1 MLGKLFK
8 RKSVPNN
15 DGIKDPLEVE
25 KLQYSKV
32 FELELSNMEDTPV
45 YALKHQLSIG
55 SEIGNIIIAD
65 PSVSPRHASFILQ
78 QEVVSVIDHG
88 SLTGT
93 MVNGKKIPPSKYII
107 LEESDVVNV
116 GDLELRLKVGVSA
129 APVEEIPDLPEE
141 DEELP
146 EIPEEETSEEELA
159 EFEEVEEVE
168 EDEEDEELEKQ
179 MPPPKKVKRQY
190 LATISNQY
198 SANSLIRLVAVV
210 CDLLLSYS
218 LLVILLPFDE
228 FRSFLDFFPAF
239 IGDIFNLDWS
249 ALMEQIEQENNF
261 VASMLKDIYVFLS
274 STFHVGP
281 LFLMF
286 ILMRMFSTLILGVSL
301 SEFILGIRASKSPLW
316 ARVGG
321 VLRVIVGVFTWPFI
335 IFDIPAVISRRTFKE
350 VITFTNI
357 YVVSKFNAIL
367 GTILFLPMLLGFAIV
382 SPLLEGLEPPE
393 PIGINDRIEQRVK
406 INAPVSAT
414 EGESA
419 RPVTDASKALN
430 VKITYDTNELSIIP
444 NFRFQGIK
452 SKLNVKSS
460 LIFYQRDLQRQ
471 IEVEIL
477 KTFDLR
483 QLLGI
488 GMRGNVP
495 LYEKYPQI
503 YNFVYESLENNPAF
517 KTTNDVASNTAFANE
532 FIEFTKTAFSLSV
545 DNAFE
550 IMQSETFLIRG
561 LVNYK
566 SSFLSLIEYKDFD
579 QINFLKI
586 GNAYFM
592 KIGFK
597 KQKPFDLIIP
607 LIKGE
612 GRIMKI
618 SYGKRENSE
627 LVASKFYKFN
637 LHRTDWLPEFEFAQK
652 EVMSPLDVFDLFS
665 REDFK
670 AKLLSEQKAQA
681 LYAYYFET
689 SAAVLNKADPV
700 ELDLWKTK
708 SKLILKLIEALP
720 GASNTSETEA
730 EGPKEK
736 LLENFNDLLD
746 ALENNNTEYFGI
758 QNTTTI

>member
-15 DGIKDPLEVE
+15 DGNRDPLEVE
-25 KLQYSKV
+25 KLQYNKV
-32 FELELSNMEDTPV
+32 FELELSNMEDSPV
-45 YALKHQLSIG
+45 YSLKHQLSIG

-93 MVNGKKIPPSKYII
+93 MVNGKKIPPGKYII

-116 GDLELRLKVGVSA
+116 GDLELRLKVGMSA
-129 APVEEIPDLPEE
+129 APLEEIPDLP
-141 DEELP
+141 DEEEEEEVP
-146 EIPEEETSEEELA
+146 EIPEEEIVEEEL
-159 EFEEVEEVE
+159 EEDFEEVEE
-168 EDEEDEELEKQ
+168 Q
-179 MPPPKKVKRQY
+179 IPPPKKIKRQFY
-190 LATISNQY
+190 APVTNQY

-210 CDLLLSYS
+210 CDFLLSYS

-228 FRSFLDFFPAF
+228 FRSFLDFIPAL
-239 IGDIFNLDWS
+239 ISDVFNIDWS
-249 ALMEQIEQENNF
+249 ALMAQIEQENNF

-274 STFHVGP
+274 NTFHVGP
-281 LFLMF
+281 LLLMF
-286 ILMRMFSTLILGVSL
+286 ILIRIFSTLILGVSL
-301 SEFILGIRASKSPLW
+301 SEFMLGIRASKSPLW

-321 VLRVIVGVFTWPFI
+321 MIRVIIGAFTGPFI
-335 IFDIPAVISRRTFKE
+335 IFDIPAIISRRTLKE
-350 VITFTNI
+350 VLTFTNI
-357 YVVSKFNAIL
+357 YVASKFNAIL
-367 GTILFLPMLLGFAIV
+367 GTLLFLPFLVGVAIV

-406 INAPVSAT
+406 INAPGAT
-414 EGESA
+414 IDESVA
-419 RPVTDASKALN
+419 RPVEDASKALN
-430 VKITYDTNELSIIP
+430 VKITYDANELSIIP

-471 IEVEIL
+471 VEVEIL
-477 KTFDLR
+477 KTFDFR

-495 LYEKYPQI
+495 LYDKYPQI
-503 YNFVYESLENNPAF
+503 YNFVYESLESNPAF

-532 FIEFTKTAFSLSV
+532 FIEFTKTAFSLSLE
-545 DNAFE
+545 NAFE

-586 GNAYFM
+586 GNTYFM

-612 GRIMKI
+612 GRILKI

-627 LVASKFYKFN
+627 VVASKFYKFN
-637 LHRTDWLPEFEFAQK
+637 LHKTDWQPEFESTQK
-652 EVMSPLDVFDLFS
+652 EVMSSFDVFDLFS
-665 REDFK
+665 KVDFK
-670 AKLLSEQKAQA
+670 TKLLTEQKAQA

-689 SAAVLNKADPV
+689 SAAALNRADPV

-708 SKLILKLIEALP
+708 SKLILKLIESLP
-720 GASNTSETEA
+720 GANNTSETEE

-736 LLENFNDLLD
+736 LLENFSDLID

-758 QNTTTI
+758 QNTSII

>member
-15 DGIKDPLEVE
+15 DGIQDPLEVE

-32 FELELSNMEDTPV
+32 FELELSNMEDSPV

-93 MVNGKKIPPSKYII
+93 MVNGKKIPPGKYII

-116 GDLELRLKVGVSA
+116 GDLELRLKVGMSA
-129 APVEEIPDLPEE
+129 TPLEEIPDLPEE

-146 EIPEEETSEEELA
+146 EIPEEEISEEDL
-159 EFEEVEEVE
+159 EEVE
-168 EDEEDEELEKQ
+168 EDEELDEQ
-179 MPPPKKVKRQY
+179 MPPPKKVRRQY
-190 LATISNQY
+190 LAPISNQY

-228 FRSFLDFFPAF
+228 FRSFLDFIPAF
-239 IGDIFNLDWS
+239 IGDVFHIDWS

-286 ILMRMFSTLILGVSL
+286 ILIRIFSTFILGVSI
-301 SEFILGIRASKSPLW
+301 SEFVLGIRASKSPLW

-321 VLRVIVGVFTWPFI
+321 VIRVIIGAFTGPFI
-335 IFDIPAVISRRTFKE
+335 IFDLPAIISRRTLKE
-350 VITFTNI
+350 VLTFTNI
-357 YVVSKFNAIL
+357 YVESKFNAVL
-367 GTILFLPMLLGFAIV
+367 GTLLFLPLLVGFAIV

-406 INAPVSAT
+406 INAPDAT
-414 EGESA
+414 TDAESA
-419 RPVTDASKALN
+419 RPVEDASKVLN
-430 VKITYDTNELSIIP
+430 VKITYDANELSIIP

-471 IEVEIL
+471 VEVEVL
-477 KTFDLR
+477 KTFDFR

-503 YNFVYESLENNPAF
+503 YNFVYESLDSNPAF

-532 FIEFTKTAFSLSV
+532 FIEFTKTAFSLSLE
-545 DNAFE
+545 NAFE
-550 IMQSETFLIRG
+550 VMQSETFLIRG

-612 GRIMKI
+612 GRILKI

-637 LHRTDWLPEFEFAQK
+637 LHKTDWLPELGSSPK

-665 REDFK
+665 KVDFK
-670 AKLLSEQKAQA
+670 TKLLSEQKAQA

-720 GASNTSETEA
+720 AANNNPETVE

-758 QNTTTI
+758 QKTSII